1 MNKTVLGV
9 FTDRGEAEHAIEEFE
24 VKGYN
29 PKDISIIMKDKKEAH
44 NVAFKTGVSVAESTV
59 SGAATG
65 GVLGG
70 LAGLLIGIGA
80 IAVPGIGALFI
91 GGPIAAAL
99 GLTGAAATTVSGAL
113 TGALAG
119 GVVGILVGIGIP
131 EDDARIYEQHIK
143 EGGILVLVPARL
155 GEEDDVRAIFSSHG
169 AEQIRTIVDRESVER
184 VEDYDEVTIP
194 RKDTEREPAYF
205 EEVRRK
211 SR

>member
-29 PKDISIIMKDKKEAH
+29 PKDISIIMKDRKEAH
-44 NVAFKTGVSVAESTV
+44 NVAFRTGASVAESTV

-91 GGPIAAAL
+91 AGPIAAAL
-99 GLTGAAATTVSGAL
+99 GLTGAAATTLSGAL

-119 GVVGILVGIGIP
+119 GLVGVLVGIGIP
-131 EDDARIYEQHIK
+131 EEDAREYEKHIQ
-143 EGGILVLVPARL
+143 EGGILVLVPARM
-155 GEEDDVRAIFSSHG
+155 GEEEDVRGIFASHG
-169 AEQIRTIVDRESVER
+169 AMQIRAITDTERTEEYVDER
-184 VEDYDEVTIP
+184 SIRRDDYP
-194 RKDTEREPAYF
+194 EREPAYF